1 MMQAS
6 TERNSYHHL
15 FEQINKQQQKEIPGI
30 KTPIFD
36 LTKGS

>member
-1 MMQAS
+1 MQAS

-15 FEQINKQQQKEIPGI
+15 FEQINKQHKEIRGI

-36 LTKGS
+36 LTNGS